1 MAIVLQLGFGYFSV
15 KLEGCSGQGESK
27 HDLEA
32 LLSSG
37 FAESLLKAS

>member
-15 KLEGCSGQGESK
+15 ELGACSGQGESK
-27 HDLEA
+27 HDLEV

-37 FAESLLKAS
+37 FTESLLKAG